1 MSSVIY
7 STELYNLFFS
17 WPFDYFP
24 KRLSNFSPSRN
35 TPCTLTTIRNREKGC
50 HATLLDIPSL
60 GFDERSARETLWSEK
75 WLTTYRHKVHEYL
88 DSLYIFRFSWTAQN
102 TWPNQMII
110 HTWFRGLG
118 QVSDVLKPLCVGVHG
133 IRIKL
138 ALQRKH
144 KRSKENTFIK
154 KKSLWFLLYC
164 LLLISFVQNIWTIYT
179 RKNKTCL
186 T

>member
-1 MSSVIY
+1 MLHKRSSC
-7 STELYNLFFS
+7 SSSNLLFFL
-17 WPFDYFP
+17 FLLLYFFTYNI
-24 KRLSNFSPSRN
+24 SFF
-35 TPCTLTTIRNREKGC
+35 
-50 HATLLDIPSL
+50 DIPSL

-88 DSLYIFRFSWTAQN
+88 NSLYIFRFSWTAQN
-102 TWPNQMII
+102 TWPNLMII

-118 QVSDVLKPLCVGVHG
+118 QVSDVLKPFCVGVHG
-133 IRIKL
+133 IIIKL

-144 KRSKENTFIK
+144 KGSKENTFIK
-154 KKSLWFLLYC
+154 KKKSLWFILYC

>member
-1 MSSVIY
+1 MLHKRSSC
-7 STELYNLFFS
+7 SSSNLLFFCFCYCIFS
-17 WPFDYFP
+17 LIIYRFLTFPLSDLMKEVQGKPF
-24 KRLSNFSPSRN
+24 
-35 TPCTLTTIRNREKGC
+35 GQ
-50 HATLLDIPSL
+50 
-60 GFDERSARETLWSEK
+60 RSDR
-75 WLTTYRHKVHEYL
+75 LTTYRHKVHEYL
-88 DSLYIFRFSWTAQN
+88 NSLYIFRFSWTAQS
-102 TWPNQMII
+102 TWPNLMII

-144 KRSKENTFIK
+144 KGSKENTFIK
-154 KKSLWFLLYC
+154 KKSLSFLLYC
-164 LLLISFVQNIWTIYT
+164 LLLISFVQNIWTIYA

>member
-1 MSSVIY
+1 MLHKRSSC
-7 STELYNLFFS
+7 SSSNLLFFC
-17 WPFDYFP
+17 FCYCI
-24 KRLSNFSPSRN
+24 FSLIIIISFF
-35 TPCTLTTIRNREKGC
+35 
-50 HATLLDIPSL
+50 DIPSL

-88 DSLYIFRFSWTAQN
+88 NSLDIFRFSWTAQN
-102 TWPNQMII
+102 TWPNLMII

-144 KRSKENTFIK
+144 KGSKENTFIK
-154 KKSLWFLLYC
+154 KVT
-164 LLLISFVQNIWTIYT
+164 LISFILPPAHFICAEHLDHLYE
-179 RKNKTCL
+179 KK
-186 T
+186 